1 VLYGHLTES
10 ESVPSS
16 FSAERVDAVHEWLFS
31 EILQVAVAGNVGNV
45 GVLDQAVLLYPEPQF
60 SIPQED

>member
-31 EILQVAVAGNVGNV
+31 EILQVAVAGNVG
-45 GVLDQAVLLYPEPQF
+45 VLDQAVLLYPEPQF